1 MIIKW
6 SEANIYFF
14 YKHIVYAV
22 LVIEADIQDNA
33 YTVSQFPFGNSDTMR
48 VKKITVTFRLVL
60 YKSQHSGMLHVV
72 YKSKFYF
79 YGQNAGPELLR
90 SHLKTPTE
98 KTACYSI

>member
-48 VKKITVTFRLVL
+48 VKKITVTLFWYYTNLNIV
-60 YKSQHSGMLHVV
+60 
-72 YKSKFYF
+72 
-79 YGQNAGPELLR
+79 
-90 SHLKTPTE
+90 
-98 KTACYSI
+98 ACFM